1 VLLLSVAPLHQTQT
15 NDGNETSF
23 LYFLA
28 DKLSKFFEI
37 EYQSVRQDYG
47 ADFFDWSKL
56 KVSRIKGTKT
66 RALFGPMTARGAI
79 DNSFT
84 FMGNMY
90 KKQGGEYR
98 LQPFKLPPQSFCDAL
113 NNDPYFM
120 PEIAKVSN
128 LTLPIPCPWD
138 GTTYYIDGY
147 QVTLPSALAFAAQSG
162 DYALES
168 VLVDKNNKMVFKV
181 WAYYG
186 ILKV

>member
-1 VLLLSVAPLHQTQT
+1 MKVNQVFCIFLLIKSAMCLF
-15 NDGNETSF
+15 D
-23 LYFLA
+23 
-28 DKLSKFFEI
+28 I

-47 ADFFDWSKL
+47 ANFFDWSKL

-128 LTLPIPCPWD
+128 LTLPIPCPLNA
-138 GTTYYIDGY
+138 TSYYIEGY
-147 QVTLPSALAFAAQSG
+147 QVTLPSALQFAAQSG

-168 VLVDKNNKMVFKV
+168 VLVDKNNKVVFKV